1 MINANDLPAFFDEF
15 SSQASL
21 EYIDLHIHTEDSD
34 GLIKPKFL
42 RNFLQHIP
50 HLISITD
57 HNSIK
62 NNLKLC
68 TTKNLN
74 VVPGIEVGC
83 KDSFE
88 FLIYF
93 KTAQELEDFYIN
105 SVEPF
110 KNKYKITRTDK
121 MYQHYLTEAKKYNS
135 FISIPHIAGIA
146 QKNYI
151 KNKSY
156 IKKALQ
162 KADGI
167 EIYNHAVPKNRNLIA
182 QKLRKQEDKLAT
194 FGSDAHINKEI
205 ISFHNFQNNKFRKFS
220 YFKKNFYNICSI
232 IALFG
237 KHLSHIFEI
246 S

>member
-1 MINANDLPAFFDEF
+1 MISANNLPAFFDKF
-15 SSQASL
+15 SPETSL
-21 EYIDLHIHTEDSD
+21 QYIDLHIHTEDSD
-34 GLIKPKFL
+34 GLIKPKFIKD
-42 RNFLQHIP
+42 FLKNVP

-74 VVPGIEVGC
+74 VVPGIEIGC

-93 KTAQELEDFYIN
+93 DTAQELEDFYIN

-110 KNKYKITRTDK
+110 KNKYKITRTEK
-121 MYQHYLTEAKKYNS
+121 MYQFYLEEAKQYNS

-146 QKNYI
+146 QKNYL

-156 IKKALQ
+156 IKGVLQEVDAL
-162 KADGI
+162 
-167 EIYNHAVPKNRNLIA
+167 EIYNHAIPKNRNLIA
-182 QKLRKQEDKLAT
+182 QKLRKKEDKLAT

-205 ISFHNFQNNKFRKFS
+205 ISFHNFQNNFYEFS
-220 YFKKNFYNICSI
+220 YYKKNFYNICSI
-232 IALFG
+232 VALFG
-237 KHLSHIFEI
+237 KHLYHLFEI